1 MSTIMVVDDDDLYR
15 ACVVEMVSRTGCDVL
30 EASGGS
36 QALHLL
42 ENCRPSGVILDLLMP
57 ELDGFQVMDAV
68 RRSERLR
75 NLPIIVLT
83 AKDLSRA
90 ELDFLAGRGATVL
103 SKGPE
108 SRESLIAALA
118 KPRGERS

>member
-1 MSTIMVVDDDDLYR
+1 MRAQRDEVARELAFMKQLSNVSEHTGEPFPGCSSVLTLYHNPD
-15 ACVVEMVSRTGCDVL
+15 GDNHD
-30 EASGGS
+30 GG
-36 QALHLL
+36 QGDAVIFAAL
-42 ENCRPSGVILDLLMP
+42 
-57 ELDGFQVMDAV
+57 V